1 MAPTTEFTDLK
12 PELQSIE
19 RLINEL
25 LQRQSML
32 CSQLAMLESPDTQR
46 SPAREAIAAAA
57 PDNVPSSTST
67 PSWACVVKGRKKQSL
82 PFYDPFSPGVNDVT
96 QTFSPRW
103 RNFTLSQ
110 SLPFQRAVQPE
121 LRSALCPPV
130 PPHFRAQH
138 PLYWHLWAAN
148 DPVFHPCRASLSPPL
163 AADDPALSTCCPGTP
178 PHKLLSAAI
187 KSWQL

>member
-25 LQRQSML
+25 IQRQSML

-96 QTFSPRW
+96 LANFFSPLAK
-103 RNFTLSQ
+103 FHSEPV
-110 SLPFQRAVQPE
+110 S
-121 LRSALCPPV
+121 PV
-130 PPHFRAQH
+130 PACSAARTQKRSVPSSASSLSGSAS
-138 PLYWHLWAAN
+138 PLL
-148 DPVFHPCRASLSPPL
+148 ASLGCKRPR
-163 AADDPALSTCCPGTP
+163 LSSLQGVPFSTAGRG
-178 PHKLLSAAI
+178 
-187 KSWQL
+187 